1 MLIKAYQ
8 IADSIDIRQF
18 KNDYKGNVHSYSTS
32 DIFYVNNDGSY
43 MYILSYGVVVFC
55 EYDDLNISQ
64 NIAFLNTYAVNLLG
78 EKLFDEFVIHK
89 SENTDKFGHNEAY
102 LSKIS
107 PEVIKIVLLSVGQSV
122 ALDYYQKQAA
132 NMLNETNLYTKRLEK
147 EGRLFMTS
155 STLLKFI
162 GKTLN
167 VKNNIFNQLYV
178 FDQPEA
184 AWTDEYLSKVDSG
197 LRQIFDI
204 KIRYKNIDYNL
215 QMVNENLDLFK
226 DLIQHKRSNILEIII
241 IVLILVEVINLFVEK
256 IF

>member
-1 MLIKAYQ
+1 MVIKAYQ
-8 IADSIDIRQF
+8 IADSIDIHQF
-18 KNDYKGNVHSYSTS
+18 KKDNKAKLHSYSTS
-32 DIFYVNNDGSY
+32 DIFYVDEDDRY
-43 MYILSYGVVVFC
+43 MYILSYGVIVFC
-55 EYDDLNISQ
+55 EYDDLTISKT
-64 NIAFLNTYAVNLLG
+64 IDFLSNYTVSPLS

-89 SENTDKFGHNEAY
+89 SESTDTFEHNEAY
-102 LSKIS
+102 LTNIS
-107 PEVIKIVLLSVGQSV
+107 PEVIKIVLLNVGQSV
-122 ALDYYQKQAA
+122 SLDYYQKKATQ
-132 NMLNETNLYTKRLEK
+132 MLHETNLYTKRLEK

-155 STLLKFI
+155 KTLLKFI

-184 AWTDEYLSKVDSG
+184 AWTDEYLSKVDAG
-197 LRQIFDI
+197 LRHMFDI

-215 QMVNENLDLFK
+215 KMVNENLDLFK
-226 DLIQHKRSNILEIII
+226 DLIQHKRSVILEIII